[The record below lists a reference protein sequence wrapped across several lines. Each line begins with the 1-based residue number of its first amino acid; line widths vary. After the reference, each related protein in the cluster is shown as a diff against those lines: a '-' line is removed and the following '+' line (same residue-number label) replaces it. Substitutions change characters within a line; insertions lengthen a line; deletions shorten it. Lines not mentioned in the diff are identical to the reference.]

1 MMKRTISSLC
11 IAALFGA
18 LLFEPAMARMYKW
31 VDEDGQVHYS
41 QQPPMDKKSEH
52 IKATPPPRSSGKSA
66 DKDTKEA
73 DAEQATAEEDETKQY
88 KVETEA
94 SIKRNCK
101 QARDKLTSFTMRGR
115 VQVNEGGTYRTLT
128 EEERQAGI
136 AEAKKRIKQYCE

>member
-1 MMKRTISSLC
+1 MMKRTILSTC
-11 IAALFGA
+11 MAALLGA
-18 LLFEPAMARMYKW
+18 FLVEPAMARMYKW

-41 QQPPMDKKSEH
+41 QQPPMDKKSER
-52 IKATPPPRSSGKSA
+52 IKATPPPRSSGAKKQA
-66 DKDTKEA
+66 QEE
-73 DAEQATAEEDETKQY
+73 DAEQAAAEEDETKEY
-88 KVETEA
+88 RVETEA

-115 VQVNEGGTYRTLT
+115 VQVNEGGSYRTLT